1 MHSLVASYVQD
12 QFDEKT
18 CYEAHEKAAW
28 YYQQRVKIY
37 CQSFGNRHHIS
48 DVYLIIEAIWQFCQ
62 AKQWEQ
68 AYNVMDQERIFVTLK
83 RCGANASLFEL
94 LQLLLPLDKWHASP
108 SQAAYVHTYL
118 GDVYRTLGQRI
129 QAREHLEQAKSI
141 CENNTSHGIAE
152 NLPYN
157 WVLNNLGRYYS
168 TVDDWKRAKSVL
180 SKH

>member
-1 MHSLVASYVQD
+1 MHSLVASYVRD

-28 YYQQRVKIY
+28 YYQQQAKIY
-37 CQSFGNRHHIS
+37 CPLFGNRHRIS
-48 DVYLIIEAIWQFCQ
+48 DVYLIIEATWQFCQ

-68 AYNVMDQERIFVTLK
+68 AYNVMDQERLFVTLK

-118 GDVYRTLGQRI
+118 GDV
-129 QAREHLEQAKSI
+129 E
-141 CENNTSHGIAE
+141 GI
-152 NLPYN
+152 
-157 WVLNNLGRYYS
+157 S
-168 TVDDWKRAKSVL
+168 
-180 SKH
+180 